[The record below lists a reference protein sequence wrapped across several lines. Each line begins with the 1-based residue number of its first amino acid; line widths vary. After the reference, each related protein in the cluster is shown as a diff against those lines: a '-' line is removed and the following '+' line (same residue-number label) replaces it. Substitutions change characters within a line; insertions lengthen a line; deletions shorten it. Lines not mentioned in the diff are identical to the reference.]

1 MKRKYDNVT
10 VKNWWLD
17 VERLKLAISDISEML
32 DNNAELP
39 VYWKKEKDNK
49 EAELDSL
56 EEAIIES
63 KNPRYNTLCACD
75 KDSKYR
81 LEHAEAVLYS
91 KNIDYNYR
99 IMRLNIPGIDYIK
112 HANIVLNSNDRNE
125 IVRLRNLTL
134 ASTTITETERDTVV
148 EMCNERIKELKLI
161 KEK

>member
-1 MKRKYDNVT
+1 MERKYDNVT

-17 VERLKLAISDISEML
+17 VERLKLAISDISDML
-32 DNNAELP
+32 KDSIEVP
-39 VYWKKEKDNK
+39 IYWKNEKDNK
-49 EAELDSL
+49 ELELEAL

-81 LEHAEAVLYS
+81 LEHAEAVLDS

-112 HANIVLNSNDRNE
+112 HANVVINSNNISE
-125 IVRLRNLTL
+125 IILLKDLTL
-134 ASTTITETERDTVV
+134 ANTTITETERDTVV
-148 EMCNERIKELKLI
+148 EMCNGRIKELKLI
-161 KEK
+161 KD